1 MRLSASRRGRAG
13 GQGEARPIRLTP
25 EGRANPAP
33 FRPLGETDDLG
44 AMQSAGRGIEPRP
57 AQSLLSVCRGILAW
71 VRASFQGSAV
81 PPICCANRLPHRPLT
96 RPPRG
101 PLQPAPVPMP
111 GVARQDRKSDVS
123 GKGGSGRVYLGG
135 RGRIKKKKKK

>member
-57 AQSLLSVCRGILAW
+57 AQSLLSVCRGILA
-71 VRASFQGSAV
+71 RSEEHTSELQSLMRISYAV
-81 PPICCANRLPHRPLT
+81 FCL
-96 RPPRG
+96 
-101 PLQPAPVPMP
+101 
-111 GVARQDRKSDVS
+111 
-123 GKGGSGRVYLGG
+123 
-135 RGRIKKKKKK
+135 KKKNTPNDHTTH

>member
-57 AQSLLSVCRGILAW
+57 AQSLLSVCRGLLAW
-71 VRASFQGSAV
+71 VTASFQGSAV
-81 PPICCANRLPHRPLT
+81 PPIGFATSLPPAPLT
-96 RPPRG
+96 GPSAVPDSPPRST
-101 PLQPAPVPMP
+101 A
-111 GVARQDRKSDVS
+111 GVDP
-123 GKGGSGRVYLGG
+123 
-135 RGRIKKKKKK
+135 

>member
-81 PPICCANRLPHRPLT
+81 PPICCANRLPHRPL
-96 RPPRG
+96 PRSEEH
-101 PLQPAPVPMP
+101 PSELQSLM
-111 GVARQDRKSDVS
+111 
-123 GKGGSGRVYLGG
+123 
-135 RGRIKKKKKK
+135 RISYAVFCLKKKKIRTHSTNIPSQQYI

>member
-1 MRLSASRRGRAG
+1 MSLSASRRGRAG

-44 AMQSAGRGIEPRP
+44 ALQSAGRGIEPRP

-81 PPICCANRLPHRPLT
+81 PPICSANQLPHRPLT
-96 RPPRG
+96 RPLRETG
-101 PLQPAPVPMP
+101 RASCT
-111 GVARQDRKSDVS
+111 DRVCTF
-123 GKGGSGRVYLGG
+123 V
-135 RGRIKKKKKK
+135 